1 MIKVHSLE
9 QLAEKLPAL
18 RAKGAVIVHCHGVF
32 DLLHIGHIR
41 YLQKAKRMGDVLIV
55 TLTADRFVNKGPHR
69 PVFHQEYRAD
79 ALAALDC
86 VDYVA
91 INESPTAVPVIELLK
106 PEIYAKGAEFRGRKT
121 PELLEEESAIE
132 KSGGRVEFIE
142 DVTSSSSFL
151 LNNYLSP
158 FSRETENYLRRFREQ
173 YTSEDLLKP
182 LAARRSAKVLV
193 LGEAIIDEYCNC
205 SATGMSSKA
214 PVLVGRFQEQHRY
227 AGGALA
233 VANHLAGFCD
243 EVTLCAMIGAEASE
257 ESWIRGQLRDN
268 VSAHFIVKPDSP
280 TIVKRRYR
288 ESYFG
293 VPLFAVD
300 FLNDQPWSAS
310 DDEAFQ
316 NTLRQL
322 MEGQDLTVVS
332 DFGHGMLSPA
342 SIQMLCDRAGFL
354 AVHPQANAANF
365 GYHSISKYPRADYV
379 CLAQREMEIE
389 HRRRGEIQPEM
400 LETMSDRLGA
410 QAVSVTVGQAGCL
423 CYDRT
428 SGVVRSPSLA
438 TTVRDRVGAG
448 DSFFAL
454 TALGAYAGISVDRLG
469 FLGNVA
475 GAESVS
481 RIGHSAFL
489 EDHTLK
495 RHVDSLLK

>member
-1 MIKVHSLE
+1 MTKVHSLNE
-9 QLAEKLPAL
+9 LGELL
-18 RAKGAVIVHCHGVF
+18 RPHKERGEVIVHCHGVF

-41 YLQKAKRMGDVLIV
+41 YLQRAKRLGEVLVV

-91 INESPTAVPVIELLK
+91 INDSPTAVPVIGTLR
-106 PEIYAKGAEFRGRKT
+106 PDVYAKGAEFREQKT
-121 PELLEEESAIE
+121 PELLEEEAAVA

-158 FSRETENYLRRFREQ
+158 FSRETENYLRLFRENHS
-173 YTSEDLLKP
+173 SENLLGP
-182 LAARRSAKVLV
+182 LEKCRGAKVLV
-193 LGEAIIDEYCNC
+193 VGEAIIDEYVNC

-214 PVLVGRFQEQHRY
+214 PVLVARFQDLKRF
-227 AGGALA
+227 AGGSPA

-243 EVTLCAMIGAEASE
+243 EVTLCAMVGDDSE
-257 ESWIRGQLRDN
+257 EEWIRGQLKEN
-268 VSAHFIVKPDSP
+268 VIPHFVRKPASP

-300 FLNDQPWSAS
+300 SLNDRPWSDQ
-310 DDEAFQ
+310 DDEQFRK
-316 NTLRQL
+316 TLSGL
-322 MEGQDLTVVS
+322 MAERDLIVAS
-332 DFGHGMLSPA
+332 DFGHGMLSEA
-342 SIQMLCDRAGFL
+342 SIAMLSAQAAFL

-365 GYHSISKYPRADYV
+365 GFHSISKYPRADYV

-389 HRRRGEIQPEM
+389 HRSRGEILPEM
-400 LETMSDRLGA
+400 LKSLCERIGA
-410 QAVSVTVGQAGCL
+410 KSVSVTVGQAGCL
-423 CYDRT
+423 CYDPKHAA
-428 SGVVRSPSLA
+428 VRSPSLA
-438 TTVRDRVGAG
+438 TAVADRVGAG
-448 DSFFAL
+448 DTFFAL
-454 TALGAYAGISVDRLG
+454 TALCAYAELPTEELA

-475 GAESVS
+475 GAQAVGTV
-481 RIGHSAFL
+481 GHSKYL
-489 EDHTLK
+489 DEPTLR
-495 RHVDSLLK
+495 RHVESLLK